1 MRLPEPTDGV
11 AFITGASTGIGR
23 ALAIRLAAAGWR
35 VVVCAR
41 SAAGLDE
48 VAAAGA
54 AGHIISRPLDV
65 TDEQAVNRT
74 ISDIEANIGP
84 IALAVLNAGGHRP
97 VRAATLSVA
106 DFRALVELNLMG
118 TVHCLAALLPAMRRR
133 KLGQI
138 AITSSVAG
146 YRGLPT
152 ASAYGMTKA
161 GLINMAESLAPE
173 LEDDDI
179 RLQIVNPG
187 FVATPLT
194 AGNPFPMPFLITP
207 EAAAEAYYRGLRR
220 GRFEIVFPWRMAV
233 VMKIYR
239 ILPYALAMR
248 LARRFIPKGYHVE
261 R

>member
-23 ALAIRLAAAGWR
+23 SLAIRLAASGWR

-48 VAAAGA
+48 VAATG
-54 AGHIISRPLDV
+54 GGRIIARPLDV
-65 TDEQAVNRT
+65 TDEQAVNRA

-84 IALAVLNAGGHRP
+84 IALAVLNAGRHRT

-106 DFRALVELNLMG
+106 DFRALIELNLMG

-133 KLGQI
+133 KRGQI

-161 GLINMAESLAPE
+161 GLINLAESLAPE
-173 LEDDDI
+173 LEDDGI
-179 RLQIVNPG
+179 RVQIVNPG

-207 EAAAEAYYRGLRR
+207 EAAAEAYYRGLKR
-220 GRFEIVFPWRMAV
+220 GGFEVVFPWRMAV
-233 VMKIYR
+233 VTKIYR
-239 ILPYALAMR
+239 SLPYALAMP
-248 LARRFIPKGYHVE
+248 LARRLIPKGYHVE